1 MSEARRAMSEQA
13 KTTVKTATNPE
24 EGWHMNP
31 LVYAISWVVF
41 MALYTFWCRVRLA
54 GKENIPA
61 SGGLMAVS
69 NHQSMLDPFIV
80 AYAFQ
85 RPMRYMGKAE
95 LFKIKPVA
103 WFLGLYG
110 GFPVA
115 RDKRD
120 PQALRT
126 ALNIMRA
133 RQVLGMFPEGTRTTT
148 GEINEF
154 RTGAIRLA
162 IKAETP
168 IIPCGI
174 WGANRV
180 LPPGARWPRPR
191 PIGLAVGA
199 PITFAHLYDHHPTPA
214 EIAAA
219 ADELEAQIAALVKQ
233 AESLWKK

>member
-1 MSEARRAMSEQA
+1 MSEQA
-13 KTTVKTATNPE
+13 KTSPKTAANPE

-31 LVYAISWVVF
+31 LVYAISWAFF
-41 MALYTFWCRVRLA
+41 MALYTFWARIRLV
-54 GKENIPA
+54 GKENVPP

-85 RPMRYMGKAE
+85 RPMRYMGKVE
-95 LFKIKPVA
+95 LFRIKPVA

-110 GFPVA
+110 GFPVD

-148 GEINEF
+148 GEMAEF
-154 RTGAIRLA
+154 RTGAVRLA
-162 IKAETP
+162 IKAQTP

-174 WGANRV
+174 WGANKV
-180 LPPGARWPRPR
+180 LPHGARWPRPR
-191 PIGLAVGA
+191 PIGLAIGP
-199 PITFAHLYDHHPTPA
+199 PITYPHLYDHHPTPA
-214 EIAAA
+214 EIEAAA
-219 ADELEAQIAALVKQ
+219 TELEAQIAALVKQ
-233 AESLWKK
+233 AEALWQKK

>member
-1 MSEARRAMSEQA
+1 MSEQA
-13 KTTVKTATNPE
+13 KPVAKTVTNPE
-24 EGWHMNP
+24 ENWRMSP
-31 LVYAISWVVF
+31 VVYAISWAVCMTLF
-41 MALYTFWCRVRLA
+41 TFWCRIRMV
-54 GKENIPA
+54 GKDNVPPG
-61 SGGLMAVS
+61 GGLMAVS

-80 AYAFQ
+80 AFAFH

-162 IKAETP
+162 IKAQTP

-174 WGANRV
+174 WGANKV
-180 LPPGARWPRPR
+180 LPHGARWPRPR
-191 PIGLAVGA
+191 PIGLAVGP
-199 PITFAHLYDHHPTPA
+199 PITYAHLYDHHPSPA
-214 EIAAA
+214 EVEAAA
-219 ADELEAQIAALVKQ
+219 ADLEAQIAALVQQ
-233 AESLWKK
+233 AEALWQKK

>member
-1 MSEARRAMSEQA
+1 MSEQA
-13 KTTVKTATNPE
+13 KTSTKTATNPE
-24 EGWHMNP
+24 DGWHMSP
-31 LVYAISWVVF
+31 VVYAISWVVF
-41 MALYTFWCRVRLA
+41 TLLYTFWCRVRMS
-54 GKENIPA
+54 GKANVPPG
-61 SGGLMAVS
+61 GGLMAVS

-80 AYAFQ
+80 AFVFQ

-95 LFKIKPVA
+95 LFKIRPVA
-103 WFLGLYG
+103 WFLNLYG

-133 RQVLGMFPEGTRTTT
+133 RQVLGMFPEGSRTTT
-148 GEINEF
+148 GEMAEF

-162 IKAETP
+162 IKAQTP

-180 LPPGARWPRPR
+180 LPHGARWPRPR
-191 PIGLAVGA
+191 PIGIAVGA
-199 PITFAHLYDHHPTPA
+199 PITHPDLYDHHPTPA
-214 EIAAA
+214 EIEAAA
-219 ADELEAQIAALVKQ
+219 ADLEARIAALVKE
-233 AESLWKK
+233 AEALWQKK